1 MAWKKKSFLTHI
13 TLLRYMQDD
22 LLIEYKVY
30 KTTREMWEAL
40 KEKYGALLVTNL
52 RELVMI
58 FEITRC
64 D

>member
-1 MAWKKKSFLTHI
+1 MACI
-13 TLLRYMQDD
+13 TLLRYVQDD

-30 KTTREMWEAL
+30 KTIREMWEAL

-58 FEITRC
+58 F
-64 D
+64 

>member
-1 MAWKKKSFLTHI
+1 MACI

-30 KTTREMWEAL
+30 KSTREMWEAL

-58 FEITRC
+58 FEIARC
-64 D
+64 ERTIQ